1 MPMKEKTK
9 KMIISILKDDENI
22 EIAYLFGSAANNNIR
37 FGSDIDIAIYFKT
50 DPDLSQIGKLTLRLE
65 EVSDSII
72 DLTLL
77 NNLDRSNPV
86 MAYSVISEGI
96 ILVNNNPVLLNE
108 YKNSVILLYLD
119 FKPTND
125 LINKTFSYRLSNNK
139 FAVFDK

>member
-1 MPMKEKTK
+1 MKEKTK